1 MFISAILLV
10 GCNLNSNDELENSS
24 KNLVKVQVLKIK
36 IETAKIEIEH
46 LENINKLLLKDI
58 NIAGDISPRKYIED
72 DLKFLKAKCFDDSL
86 STFNDCVFYENYIND
101 KRIYELTDRIK
112 EYNDQ
117 LNSIKILF
125 KI

>member
-58 NIAGDISPRKYIED
+58 NIAGDISPRKYIKD
-72 DLKFLKAKCFDDSL
+72 DLKVLKAICFDDSL

-125 KI
+125 KS

>member
-10 GCNLNSNDELENSS
+10 GCNLNSNNELENSS
-24 KNLVKVQVLKIK
+24 KNLVKVQVLKMK

-46 LENINKLLLKDI
+46 LENINKLLLKNI
-58 NIAGDISPRKYIED
+58 NKAEDISPRKNIED
-72 DLKFLKAKCFDDSL
+72 DLKFMKAICFDDSL

-125 KI
+125 ES

>member
-24 KNLVKVQVLKIK
+24 KNLVKVQVLKMK

-72 DLKFLKAKCFDDSL
+72 DLKFMKAICFDDSL